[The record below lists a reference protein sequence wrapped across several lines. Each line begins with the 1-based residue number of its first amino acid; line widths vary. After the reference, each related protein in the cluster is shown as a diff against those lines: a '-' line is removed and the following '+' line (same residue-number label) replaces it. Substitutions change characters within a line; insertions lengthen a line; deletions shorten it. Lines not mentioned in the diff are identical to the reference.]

1 MKFVDPVIC
10 DILTG
15 FKLNSNDSIAGPV
28 QSYDN
33 VFRTDYSPIPL
44 CPTPTITGFS
54 PSVIRA
60 GTNEVL
66 TITGTNFGATRGNGQ
81 ILFADADS
89 IGRYFKRCDSIDY
102 VSWTNTEIKVKVPST
117 VLSDTLNPTAGSGI
131 FKIVTN
137 QGFRDST
144 TTKLDVQ
151 YSLRNSTSVG

>member
-1 MKFVDPVIC
+1 MIFW
-10 DILTG
+10 TG

-81 ILFADADS
+81 ILLQMQ
-89 IGRYFKRCDSIDY
+89 I
-102 VSWTNTEIKVKVPST
+102 
-117 VLSDTLNPTAGSGI
+117 VLEDIL
-131 FKIVTN
+131 K
-137 QGFRDST
+137 
-144 TTKLDVQ
+144 DVIQ
-151 YSLRNSTSVG
+151 